1 MTAAP
6 FELGTLGLDRDA
18 FKRAGG
24 KAWRGPC
31 PRCGGHRHLL
41 IFTDNPFPKW
51 NAECQNCGLKAWAD
65 QFNAAVKA
73 EISPE
78 QKRRWAEQK
87 AAEQA
92 AANKRRLDKLNEY
105 TVAEICAH
113 LAQRM
118 TAEHRAWWEREGV
131 PASWQEYLRLGFD
144 PARAYRGDDDQLYTS
159 AAYAIPY
166 YHTGFELMTVQYR
179 LFNPPN
185 PNDRYR
191 WEAGLGTAYY
201 QANPGA
207 AIGDQVII
215 CEGAKKSIVTMVHT
229 PDPYTLLAVPSKSDF
244 GGVAEAVKDC
254 GRVYVLL
261 DPDAGVRARK
271 LAREIGPQARIVS
284 LPVKV
289 DDALV
294 KYGLTD
300 GALLDALRV
309 ARPL

>member
-1 MTAAP
+1 MTDAP
-6 FELGTLGLDRDA
+6 FELTTLGLNRDA
-18 FKRAGG
+18 FHRAGV

-73 EISPE
+73 DITPE
-78 QKRRWAEQK
+78 QKRQWAEQK
-87 AAEQA
+87 AREQA
-92 AANKRRLDKLNEY
+92 ARDRERLAKLNEY
-105 TVAEICAH
+105 SVGELCAH

-118 TAEHRAWWEREGV
+118 TAEHQAWWEREGV
-131 PASWQEYLRLGFD
+131 PASWQTFLRLGYD
-144 PARAYRGDDDQLYTS
+144 PARKYRDLNDELCTSPAYS
-159 AAYAIPY
+159 IPY
-166 YHTGFELMTVQYR
+166 YHTNFELMTVQYR

-191 WEAGLGTAYY
+191 WEQGLGTSYY
-201 QANPGA
+201 QTQPDA
-207 AIGDQVII
+207 AIGDKVII
-215 CEGAKKSIVTMVHT
+215 CEGAKKAIVTTVHT
-229 PDPYTLLAVPSKSDF
+229 PDGYTVLAVPSKSDF
-244 GGVAEAVKDC
+244 GGVAAAVKDC
-254 GRVYVLL
+254 GLVYILL

-271 LAREIGPQARIVS
+271 LAREVGPQARIAS

-294 KYGLTD
+294 RYGLTCNL
-300 GALLDALRV
+300 LLDTLSM